1 MPEQF
6 PMSDLFESGECTGC
20 GVLLD
25 DAGIVMVEPSDP
37 WVRLVCGPWAQES
50 CGECTLPLSHW
61 RLAAH
66 PTPEELAW
74 WRDEI
79 AGLHKEPPEEP
90 EPVSDRI
97 ALAGARQSLTCQEP
111 GSATCSMFD
120 PPCSR
125 YRPMRNAGKHRP
137 VRCQRPFSF
146 MSRCMGLCFRA
157 LRKSGII
164 LCICD
169 QRHVE

>member
-37 WVRLVCGPWAQES
+37 WVRPWPADQ
-50 CGECTLPLSHW
+50 
-61 RLAAH
+61 AH

-90 EPVSDRI
+90 EP
-97 ALAGARQSLTCQEP
+97 
-111 GSATCSMFD
+111 
-120 PPCSR
+120 
-125 YRPMRNAGKHRP
+125 
-137 VRCQRPFSF
+137 
-146 MSRCMGLCFRA
+146 
-157 LRKSGII
+157 
-164 LCICD
+164 
-169 QRHVE
+169 